1 MPHHVSNTRRAMSM
15 ENRAAQF
22 APFAALSGH
31 NAAIAETAR
40 LTFKPVDMS
49 DDELQLM
56 SQHLNRI
63 MSLSPKPVVTI
74 TFFKHDELKSGG
86 RYTTVTGRIKKIE
99 ECYNMLTLDDLTEIP
114 LDSILSIDCAVS
126 DDSID

>member
-63 MSLSPKPVVTI
+63 MSLSPKPMVTI
-74 TFFKHDELKSGG
+74 AFFKPDELKSGG

-99 ECYNMLTLDDLTEIP
+99 ECYNLLTLEDLTEIP

-126 DDSID
+126 DDYSD